1 MTNNTIIMTQEQVK
15 EIIKEI
21 IVPIRKDIGFINRNT
36 RDIKKHLETL
46 NSRVGKAENNVRNLQ
61 EEVRHQADSCP
72 HGETITILKENLLT
86 GTALKKYITEQRD
99 DDLKTSGHKM
109 KRFEI
114 VIIGAALFVSIATL
128 LINIYL

>member
-1 MTNNTIIMTQEQVK
+1 MNEENIAR
-15 EIIKEI
+15 IIKDSLL
-21 IVPIRKDIGFINRNT
+21 PLRKDVGFINKNVRE
-36 RDIKKHLETL
+36 IKTHLGKL
-46 NSRVGKAENNVRNLQ
+46 NGRVGTAETKIRDLQ
-61 EEVRHQADSCP
+61 ETVRHRVNDCP
-72 HGETITILKENLLT
+72 HSETIAVLKENLLT